1 MRVCRAGGDTPT
13 FSFVPGNN
21 ILACGQRAVMGPVL
35 EYLVVS
41 ILFATVPTFSFV
53 IDA

>member
-13 FSFVPGNN
+13 FSFVLGNN
-21 ILACGQRAVMGPVL
+21 ILVCGQRAVMGPVL